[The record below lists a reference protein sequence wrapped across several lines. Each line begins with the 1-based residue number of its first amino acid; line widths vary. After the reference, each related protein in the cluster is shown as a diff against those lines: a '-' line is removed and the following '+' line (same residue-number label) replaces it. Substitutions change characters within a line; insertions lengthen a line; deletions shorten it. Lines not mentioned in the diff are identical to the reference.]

1 MSATPASMLE
11 MVDEADSKS
20 VGGNTVWVQV
30 PLLAPQIQIGEERM
44 VDVIDL
50 LWKQRVFITSLNER
64 QQVRALLRSLYPHMT
79 GIYEDLDDG
88 WSVFPHIG
96 ATTFNDTVQFTAWR
110 EEAQLPSMSFGEFIA
125 LCNVTDDTDDEID
138 LSSLL

>member
-1 MSATPASMLE
+1 
-11 MVDEADSKS
+11 
-20 VGGNTVWVQV
+20 
-30 PLLAPQIQIGEERM
+30 M

>member
-11 MVDEADSKS
+11 MVDEADSNS
-20 VGGNTVWVQV
+20 VGGDTVWVQV

-79 GIYEDLDDG
+79 GIYEALDDG
-88 WSVFPHIG
+88 WSEFPHIG
-96 ATTFNDTVQFTAWR
+96 VTTFNDTVQFTAWR

-125 LCNVTDDTDDEID
+125 LCNAVDDTDDEID